1 MILRYIT
8 EFDIK
13 RGKSQGA
20 RNEERNQARRINRIK
35 LRFGSESDIHSRACG
50 STDLSLPQ
58 KEIQVSVPW
67 IHPAGARLPRTKYLP
82 SLLTQ
87 DSCAWL

>member
-8 EFDIK
+8 EFNIK
-13 RGKSQGA
+13 RRKSQGA
-20 RNEERNQARRINRIK
+20 RNEERNQARRRNRIK

-58 KEIQVSVPW
+58 EEIRVLCPMDTHS
-67 IHPAGARLPRTKYLP
+67 R
-82 SLLTQ
+82 S
-87 DSCAWL
+87 